1 MKKCFIS
8 APVNVDLSVLRTV
21 LASKGIQ
28 AVMPFELE
36 IVGSNFREQI
46 EHAIQKADFFIAVLS
61 RSGSANVFFE
71 LGFATAKL
79 KRIVLL
85 QTEEFEIPQ
94 NLSGFT
100 ILRADVRD
108 GPKLSNVLDDFLKKQ
123 RHLKPARQEIV
134 RTRPLSTRA
143 TELIQHLKNLQARA
157 THAEFE
163 KILTAAF
170 KDSGIEVVA
179 EPQGKDRGYDFAL
192 WLDEL
197 NHLVGNPLLVEV
209 KTKLSK
215 AEAKSLKSKFLKHRD
230 TELGKALVVVF
241 LDGPEAI
248 VQAESSGAPLILFVP
263 AAVLLSALEEKSL
276 GDFIRSERNRL
287 VHGV

>member
-21 LASKGIQ
+21 LVSKGIQ

-36 IVGSNFREQI
+36 IVGSSFREQI
-46 EHAIQKADFFIAVLS
+46 EHAIQKADFFVAVLS

-100 ILRADVRD
+100 ILRVDVRD

-123 RHLKPARQEIV
+123 KHLKPARQEIV

-163 KILTAAF
+163 KILTEAF

-287 VHGV
+287 VHGI

>member
-8 APVNVDLSVLRTV
+8 APVNVDLGVLRSVLE
-21 LASKGIQ
+21 SKGIQ

-46 EHAIQKADFFIAVLS
+46 EHAIRKADFFIAVLS
-61 RSGSANVFFE
+61 KSSSANVFFE

-79 KRIVLL
+79 KRAVLL
-85 QTEEFEIPQ
+85 QTEEFELPQ

-100 ILRADVRD
+100 ILRVDIKDRQ
-108 GPKLSNVLDDFLKKQ
+108 KLSTALDDFLKKQ
-123 RHLKPARQEIV
+123 RHLKPAHQEIV
-134 RTRPLSTRA
+134 RTKPLSSRA
-143 TELIQHLKNLQARA
+143 TELIQHLRNLQGRA

-163 KILTAAF
+163 RILTAAF
-170 KDSGIEVVA
+170 KESGIEVVA

-209 KTKLSK
+209 KTRLSK
-215 AEAKSLKSKFLKHRD
+215 AEAKSLKNRFLKHRD

-248 VQAESSGAPLILFVP
+248 VRAESSGAPLILFVP
-263 AAVLLSALEEKSL
+263 ADELFSALEQKSL
-276 GDFIRSERNRL
+276 GNFIRSERNRL